1 MITNAIILFF
11 IMAVIAIYA
20 LIQTRKNY
28 FLLFLLIPFFLAS
41 TIYAAYAIYVLQ
53 GTPRNG
59 IPTGKVEMVFVQMQ
73 KPDILFLARV
83 EEDPIPTYFRIP
95 YNDENKKMMGQ
106 LQRQIESGQAPE
118 GKITKKPNGS
128 QSNSQEF
135 QWDRIVREPL
145 PPKTAVLEL
154 EGVDHAIIRTIQQ
167 QQTTTE
173 SHTDNSDDNEL
184 TPFFPHD
191 GAF

>member
-11 IMAVIAIYA
+11 IMAVIAVYA

-53 GTPRNG
+53 GTPRDG
-59 IPTGKVEMVFVQMQ
+59 VPRGTVEMVHVIMQ

-83 EEDPIPTYFRIP
+83 GDNTIPTYFRIP
-95 YNDENKKMMGQ
+95 YNDENKKMMGK
-106 LQRQIESGQAPE
+106 LQQQIEAGQAPE
-118 GKITKKPNGS
+118 GEITKNPNSS
-128 QSNSQEF
+128 QSNSEEF
-135 QWDRIVREPL
+135 QWDNIKREPL

-154 EGVDHAIIRTIQQ
+154 EGVDRSIIRTIQQ

-173 SHTDNSDDNEL
+173 SHTDDSDENEL
-184 TPFFPHD
+184 TPFFPHN